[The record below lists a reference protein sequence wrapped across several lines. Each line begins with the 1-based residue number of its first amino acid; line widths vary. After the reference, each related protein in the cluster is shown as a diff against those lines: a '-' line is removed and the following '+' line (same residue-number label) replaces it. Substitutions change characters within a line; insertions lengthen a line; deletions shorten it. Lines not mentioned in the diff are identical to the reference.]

1 MTKTKE
7 GLDYSTLASEVIQN
21 VGGKENIESFRHCAT
36 RLRFKLVDTR
46 KADTDAMK
54 KVHGVMQVLNAM
66 GEYQV
71 VIGNEVTKV
80 YDEICKQTGINLGGS
95 TSAKAENV
103 ANAENKPAKK
113 KNVGSIIIDYL
124 GSGLGPF
131 LGAFTAGGIMK
142 GLLVIATLCGVS
154 SDNGLYIM
162 FSAIADTIYYFMPAF
177 LGYSIAKK
185 LGSNPVVG
193 FLAGAILCYPSLNGN
208 DITLFGKV
216 FNLTYTST
224 FLPIMLIMLL
234 VAPLNK
240 WFDAHLPKAVRSFAS
255 PLLTLCI
262 AMPIGYFAIGPVVNQ
277 ISDLLAQAVNTL
289 YTLGALPVAIL
300 AGAFWQILVVFGVHQ
315 VLMTACFVNLLNG
328 TGDTILAVSII
339 CAFAQ
344 SATVAAMVVRSKNK
358 EFRDA
363 ALPTIISGIFGT
375 TEPAIYGITLPRI
388 KYFIISCIGGAAA
401 GVVCGLFDVRKYSF
415 GSGIFAIPTLIN
427 TSNPQILPIILA
439 VGVGVVVSYVIAF
452 VLFKEEDI

>member
-1 MTKTKE
+1 MTKTKGCLE
-7 GLDYSTLASEVIQN
+7 YSALAKEIIQN
-21 VGGKENIESFRHCAT
+21 VGGKENIETFRHCAT
-36 RLRFKLVDTR
+36 RLRFKLFDAS
-46 KADTDAMK
+46 KADTEAIK
-54 KVHGVMQVLNAM
+54 KLAGVMQVLNAM
-66 GEYQV
+66 GEYQI
-71 VIGNEVTKV
+71 VIGSEVGKV
-80 YDEICKQTGINLGGS
+80 YDEVCKETSINPVEAAAP
-95 TSAKAENV
+95 AKSEA
-103 ANAENKPAKK
+103 KPEKK
-113 KNVGSIIIDYL
+113 KNIGSIVIDYL

-142 GLLVIATLCGVS
+142 GLWVIATLCGVA

-162 FSAIADTIYYFMPAF
+162 FSAIADTIYYFLPAF

-193 FLAGAILCYPSLNGN
+193 FLAGSILCYPTLNGN

-216 FNLTYTST
+216 YNLTYTST

-240 WFDAHLPKAVRSFAS
+240 WFDAHLPKVIRSFAS
-255 PLLTLCI
+255 PLFTLCI
-262 AMPIGYFAIGPVVNQ
+262 AMPIGYFVIGPVVNVL
-277 ISDLLAQAVNTL
+277 SELLAQGVNAL

-315 VLMTACFVNLLNG
+315 VLMTACFINLLSG

-344 SATVAAMVVRSKNK
+344 SATVAAMVARSENQ
-358 EFRDA
+358 EFRDMA
-363 ALPTIISGIFGT
+363 FPTIISGIFGT

-401 GVVCGLFDVRKYSF
+401 GVVCGLFDIRKYSF

-427 TSNPQILPIILA
+427 TANPQILPIVLA
-439 VGVGVVVSYVIAF
+439 VVVAVAVSFVLTF

>member
-1 MTKTKE
+1 MSKTKE
-7 GLDYSTLASEVIQN
+7 CLDYSALAKEIIQN
-21 VGGKENIESFRHCAT
+21 VGGKENVETFRHCAT
-36 RLRFKLVDTR
+36 RLRFKLLDVS
-46 KADTDAMK
+46 KADTEAIK
-54 KVHGVMQVLNAM
+54 KLAGVMQVLNAM
-66 GEYQV
+66 GEYQI
-71 VIGNEVTKV
+71 VIGSEVGKV
-80 YDEICKQTGINLGGS
+80 YDEVCKETGINLAEAAAP
-95 TSAKAENV
+95 AKSEA
-103 ANAENKPAKK
+103 KPEKK
-113 KNVGSIIIDYL
+113 KNIGSIVIDYL

-142 GLLVIATLCGVS
+142 GLLVIATLCGVA

-162 FSAIADTIYYFMPAF
+162 FSAIADTIYYFLPAF

-193 FLAGAILCYPSLNGN
+193 FLAGSILCYPTLNGN

-216 FNLTYTST
+216 YNLTYTST

-240 WFDAHLPKAVRSFAS
+240 WFDAHLPKVIRSFAS
-255 PLLTLCI
+255 PLFTLCI
-262 AMPIGYFAIGPVVNQ
+262 AMPIGYFVIGPVVNVL
-277 ISDLLAQAVNTL
+277 SELLAQGVNAL

-315 VLMTACFVNLLNG
+315 VLMTACFINLLSG

-344 SATVAAMVVRSKNK
+344 SATVAAMVARSKNQ
-358 EFRDA
+358 EFRDMA
-363 ALPTIISGIFGT
+363 FPTIISGIFGT

-401 GVVCGLFDVRKYSF
+401 GVVCGLFDIRKYSF

-427 TSNPQILPIILA
+427 TANPQILPIVLA
-439 VGVGVVVSYVIAF
+439 VVVAVAVSFVLTF

>member
-1 MTKTKE
+1 MTKTKGCLE
-7 GLDYSTLASEVIQN
+7 YSALAKEIIQN
-21 VGGKENIESFRHCAT
+21 VGGKENIETFRHCAT
-36 RLRFKLVDTR
+36 RLRFKLFDAS
-46 KADTDAMK
+46 KADTEAIK
-54 KVHGVMQVLNAM
+54 KLAGVMQVLNAM
-66 GEYQV
+66 GEYQI
-71 VIGNEVTKV
+71 VIGSEVGKV
-80 YDEICKQTGINLGGS
+80 YDEVCKETSINPVEAAAP
-95 TSAKAENV
+95 AKSEA
-103 ANAENKPAKK
+103 KPEKK
-113 KNVGSIIIDYL
+113 KNIGSIVIDYL

-142 GLLVIATLCGVS
+142 GLLVIATLCGVA

-162 FSAIADTIYYFMPAF
+162 FSAIADTIYYFLPAF

-193 FLAGAILCYPSLNGN
+193 FLAGSILCYPTLNGN

-216 FNLTYTST
+216 YNLTYTST

-240 WFDAHLPKAVRSFAS
+240 WFDAHLPKVIRSFAS
-255 PLLTLCI
+255 PLFTLCI
-262 AMPIGYFAIGPVVNQ
+262 AMPIGYFVIGPVVNVL
-277 ISDLLAQAVNTL
+277 SELLAQGVNAL

-315 VLMTACFVNLLNG
+315 VLMTACFINLLSG

-344 SATVAAMVVRSKNK
+344 SATVAAMVARSENQ
-358 EFRDA
+358 EFRDMA
-363 ALPTIISGIFGT
+363 FPTIISGIFGT

-401 GVVCGLFDVRKYSF
+401 GVVCGLFDIRKYSF

-427 TSNPQILPIILA
+427 TANPQILPIVLA
-439 VGVGVVVSYVIAF
+439 VVVAVAVSFVLTF

>member
-1 MTKTKE
+1 MTKTKGCLE
-7 GLDYSTLASEVIQN
+7 YSALAKEIIQN
-21 VGGKENIESFRHCAT
+21 VGGKENIETFRHCAT
-36 RLRFKLVDTR
+36 RLRFKLFDAS
-46 KADTDAMK
+46 KADTEAIK
-54 KVHGVMQVLNAM
+54 KLAGVMQVLNAM
-66 GEYQV
+66 GEYQI
-71 VIGNEVTKV
+71 VIGSEVGKV
-80 YDEICKQTGINLGGS
+80 YDEVCKETSINPVEAAAP
-95 TSAKAENV
+95 AKSEA
-103 ANAENKPAKK
+103 KPEKK
-113 KNVGSIIIDYL
+113 KNIGSIVIDYL

-142 GLLVIATLCGVS
+142 GLLVIATLCGVA

-162 FSAIADTIYYFMPAF
+162 FSAIADTIYYFLPAF

-193 FLAGAILCYPSLNGN
+193 FLAGSILCYPTLNGN

-216 FNLTYTST
+216 YNLTYTST

-240 WFDAHLPKAVRSFAS
+240 WFDAHLPKVIRSFAS
-255 PLLTLCI
+255 PLFTLCI
-262 AMPIGYFAIGPVVNQ
+262 AMPIGYFVIGPVVNVL
-277 ISDLLAQAVNTL
+277 SELLAQGVNAL

-315 VLMTACFVNLLNG
+315 VLMTACFINLLSG

-344 SATVAAMVVRSKNK
+344 SATVAAMVARSKNQ
-358 EFRDA
+358 EFRDMA
-363 ALPTIISGIFGT
+363 FPTIISGIFGT

-401 GVVCGLFDVRKYSF
+401 GVVCGLFDIRKYSF

-427 TSNPQILPIILA
+427 TANPQILPIVLA
-439 VGVGVVVSYVIAF
+439 VVVAVAVSFVLTF

>member
-1 MTKTKE
+1 MTKTKGCLE
-7 GLDYSTLASEVIQN
+7 YSALAKEIIQN
-21 VGGKENIESFRHCAT
+21 VGGKENIETFRHCAT
-36 RLRFKLVDTR
+36 RLRFKLFDAS
-46 KADTDAMK
+46 KADTEAIK
-54 KVHGVMQVLNAM
+54 KLAGVMQVLNAM
-66 GEYQV
+66 GEYQI
-71 VIGNEVTKV
+71 VIGSEVGRV
-80 YDEICKQTGINLGGS
+80 YDEVCKEIGINPAEVAAP
-95 TSAKAENV
+95 AKSEA
-103 ANAENKPAKK
+103 KPEKK
-113 KNVGSIIIDYL
+113 KNIGSIVIDYL

-142 GLLVIATLCGVS
+142 GLLVIATLCGVA

-162 FSAIADTIYYFMPAF
+162 FSAIADTIYYFLPAF

-193 FLAGAILCYPSLNGN
+193 FLAGSILCYPTLNGN

-216 FNLTYTST
+216 YNLTYTST

-240 WFDAHLPKAVRSFAS
+240 WFDAHLPKVIRSFAS
-255 PLLTLCI
+255 PLFTLCI
-262 AMPIGYFAIGPVVNQ
+262 AMPIGYFVIGPVVNVL
-277 ISDLLAQAVNTL
+277 SELLAQGVNAL

-315 VLMTACFVNLLNG
+315 VLMTACFINLLSG

-344 SATVAAMVVRSKNK
+344 SATVAAMVARSENQ
-358 EFRDA
+358 EFRDMA
-363 ALPTIISGIFGT
+363 FPTIISGIFGT

-401 GVVCGLFDVRKYSF
+401 GVVCGLFDIRKYSF

-427 TSNPQILPIILA
+427 TANPQILPIVLA
-439 VGVGVVVSYVIAF
+439 VVVAVAVSFVLTF